1 MRHRVFKTEVGKRIG
16 PTPVVAGVGGKQGSL
31 LYILDAKT
39 KDKWLVDG
47 GATVS
52 VVPASPEIKNKG
64 PTGAQLSAANGTPIE
79 TYGRCFYTITLAN
92 REFKYEFIIADVQ
105 HRIIGSDFLSAFYL
119 APNHRD
125 GTLIDLETF
134 DTLPASFADES
145 STPMYHIQAD
155 SRFYQLLEQFPTI
168 TTPAFTIKQ
177 PQHGV
182 RHHIPTDGPP
192 VQAKARKLAP
202 DRLAVAKAEIE
213 KLVDLGICKRGKSE
227 WASPLMVAPKPGGG
241 WRVCGDYRR
250 LNSVTTDD
258 KYPVRTLTD
267 FTADLHGK
275 KVFSKIDLLKGYHQ
289 IPVAEEDVGK
299 TGVITPFGLFIF
311 PRTPFGLKN
320 AGQDF
325 QRLMDEILGDI
336 PRVFVYIDDILVAS
350 DNLDQHYDDL
360 KTVFTILEQHGM
372 VINRAKCVLAVPSVE
387 FLGYRVDKDGI
398 TPLPERVLDIKKT
411 PPPTTV
417 KELQSFLG
425 MINYYRRFLPQA
437 AHHLTPLFDLLRGK
451 PKTIAWTASHQ
462 TAFDA
467 IKDALAAAA
476 LLHHPRP
483 NAPLAL
489 TTDASNF
496 AIGAVLEQRGK
507 DGWEPLAFY
516 SAKLQD
522 HQRQWPP
529 YDRELLAAFKAT
541 RHFRPMIE
549 GRAFTLFTD
558 HQSLIPSMTK
568 KSEPHTARQAYQLS
582 CISEYTTDIRYVE
595 GKANVVAD
603 ALSRP
608 PQTAEIDYGISNIF
622 SHDFDLYSDDIEEEQ
637 ENSASTTSNI
647 HDSAAAEQLN
657 NAIPIPNTLDS
668 VSAEQKCNSCSCSNS
683 TRATQPTQQNRDSSA
698 ATNSS
703 VSAESTK
710 EQEFRHFVNAIGP
723 IGLDLA
729 KMAADQPLDRDYV
742 RISGDARSGL
752 NFKRIEMNGQQLIVD
767 ISNGPAR
774 PFVPFNWRRT
784 VFDIIH
790 GLGHPGVERTRQTI
804 SDKFYWPTMRED
816 SSRWAREC
824 QQCQL
829 AKINRHTTPPI
840 GEFTVPE
847 RRFSH
852 LNLDLVGP
860 LPLSNGFKYLLT
872 AVDRFTRWPIAVPLR
887 DISSESV
894 IDAFAHGWVSTF
906 GVPASITTDRGSQ
919 FSSSLW
925 SQLMKTWS
933 IKTHS
938 TTPYHPAANG
948 LVERFHRRLKEA
960 LIALSNQEPL
970 NWFWHL
976 PCALLSIRTTLK
988 PDLGAS
994 PADLV
999 FGEGLTVPGS
1009 IIPTPPSNDD
1019 NAQRRRTLDHLRLE
1033 VARLQPTST
1042 SAHRSPRIH
1051 VPDSLANASHVFVL
1065 RGGHQPSL
1073 SSPYMGPFRVVSRSQ
1088 DSYRIAMPGR
1098 GVDSVNIARL
1108 KPAVVAED
1116 DDVDGEHPV
1125 TPPTPPPP
1133 GRRPGIRT
1141 RVPDATD
1148 RVTRRRVRFEDA
1160 STASSSSIPTVNES
1174 VDPQS
1179 SIPTPRL
1186 ATDAQFVDS
1195 DDENIVVVEEEV
1207 IEPIRPVE
1215 PPPPAPAARQQPTF
1229 FTRPHQRTFS
1239 RQRPASSYGNVL
1251 QLILE
1256 RHCDDGDA
1264 NPSSTAP

>member
-1 MRHRVFKTEVGKRIG
+1 M
-16 PTPVVAGVGGKQGSL
+16 GGKQGSL

-52 VVPASPEIKNKG
+52 VVPASVEIKNKG

-79 TYGRCFYTITLAN
+79 TYGRCFYTISLAN

-105 HRIIGSDFLSAFYL
+105 HRILGSDFLSAFYL

-134 DTLPASFADES
+134 DSLPASFADES
-145 STPMYHIQAD
+145 STPLYHIQAS
-155 SRFYQLLEQFPTI
+155 SRFYELLEQFPSI

-325 QRLMDEILGDI
+325 QRLMDEILGDV

-350 DNLDQHYDDL
+350 ETLDQHYDDV
-360 KTVFTILEQHGM
+360 KNVFTILEQHGM

-451 PKTIAWTASHQ
+451 PKTIAWTPSHQ

-483 NAPLAL
+483 DAPLAL

-507 DGWEPLAFY
+507 NGWEPLAFY

-622 SHDFDLYSDDIEEEQ
+622 SHDFDLHSTDLVEEEV
-637 ENSASTTSNI
+637 NSTSTTSNPI
-647 HDSAAAEQLN
+647 NSALAEQMNKPCHCSTSSQTTQPVQQSLESAAAEN
-657 NAIPIPNTLDS
+657 NSI
-668 VSAEQKCNSCSCSNS
+668 SA
-683 TRATQPTQQNRDSSA
+683 P
-698 ATNSS
+698 
-703 VSAESTK
+703 STK
-710 EQEFRHFVNAIGP
+710 EQEFGHFVNAIGP
-723 IGLDLA
+723 LGLDLTR
-729 KMAADQPLDRDYV
+729 MAADQPLDRDYI
-742 RISGDARSGL
+742 RLSADARSGL
-752 NFKRIEMNGQQLIVD
+752 HFKRIELNGQQLIVD

-774 PFVPFNWRRT
+774 PFVPFNWRRR
-784 VFDIIH
+784 VFDVVH

-804 SDKFYWPTMRED
+804 AEKFVWPSLRED
-816 SSRWAREC
+816 TSRWAREC

-829 AKINRHTTPPI
+829 AKVNRHTTPPI

-872 AVDRFTRWPIAVPLR
+872 AVDRFTRWPIAVPIR

-894 IDAFAHGWVSTF
+894 IDAFAHGWVANF
-906 GVPASITTDRGSQ
+906 GVPSSITTDRGSQ

-948 LVERFHRRLKEA
+948 LVERFHRRLKES
-960 LIALSNQEPL
+960 LIALSNQEPV

-976 PCALLSIRTTLK
+976 PCSLLSIRTTLK
-988 PDLGAS
+988 PDIGAS

-999 FGEGLTVPGS
+999 YGEGLTIPGS
-1009 IIPTPPSNDD
+1009 VIPSSQSNND
-1019 NAQRRRTLDHLRLE
+1019 NTQRRIALDHLRLE

-1088 DSYRIAMPGR
+1088 DSYRIALPGR

-1116 DDVDGEHPV
+1116 DDDDGEHPV

-1141 RVPDATD
+1141 RIPENTD
-1148 RVTRRRVRFEDA
+1148 RVTRRRVHFEND
-1160 STASSSSIPTVNES
+1160 STASSSSSTP
-1174 VDPQS
+1174 VDVPLHPQPS
-1179 SIPTPRL
+1179 TS
-1186 ATDAQFVDS
+1186 AQSRPADENMDVVE
-1195 DDENIVVVEEEV
+1195 DDDNIVVTEEI
-1207 IEPIRPVE
+1207 IEPIRPVD
-1215 PPPPAPAARQQPTF
+1215 PPPPAPAPRQQPTF
-1229 FTRPHQRTFS
+1229 FTRPNQRTFS
-1239 RQRPASSYGNVL
+1239 RQRPHSSYGNVL
-1251 QLILE
+1251 QAILE
-1256 RHCDDGDA
+1256 RHCIQEDA
-1264 NPSSTAP
+1264 NSSSNTS